1 MRIVAQS
8 HETNLD
14 IAERI
19 RDLVDDITMGV
30 FQQQMSTDDVGDYI
44 EEYIDHELELLI
56 FKLENE
62 IK

>member
-8 HETNLD
+8 NESNLD

-19 RDLVDDITMGV
+19 RDLIDDIALGV
-30 FQQQMSTDDVGDYI
+30 WQQQMSAEDVGDYI
-44 EEYIDHELELLI
+44 EDYIDHELQLLI